1 MNRVAMAWAGLAA
14 AIVVGVFALR
24 QSAEEVKLA
33 DSRTRGELRGPG
45 VAEKTPTPEL
55 PAVVVSDQEPTLA
68 LEAGGTRSRPLGE
81 TDEEPVDFE
90 RLAAT
95 VSLEQI
101 PSALARLSD
110 DETGQNLRAEML
122 RPQGSPP
129 PPAPRPDVGP
139 GKPPGPNVLRVK
151 PPPLRP
157 PPAGGGA
164 AAGGVEPQ
172 RRSSSPRR

>member
-90 RLAAT
+90 RLAAP
-95 VSLEQI
+95 VPLEQI

-110 DETGQNLRAEML
+110 DETGQNLRAELL
-122 RPQGSPP
+122 RRWASTHP
-129 PPAPRPDVGP
+129 
-139 GKPPGPNVLRVK
+139 
-151 PPPLRP
+151 
-157 PPAGGGA
+157 A
-164 AAGGVEPQ
+164 AAA
-172 RRSSSPRR
+172 R